1 MSIVENKKLNFTL
14 ALLIFGRLS
23 ESAAISLK
31 SIVNLNANKICILA
45 DTSGENWIRQ
55 YKEKYNLP
63 TICVHKPIE
72 TDLQSLGLNL
82 SEVNEYSEF
91 GKERFIKLTTF
102 KWYLLS
108 DILIRHNELNGA
120 LFSDLDVLWRN
131 FPKMLDGFSEENGGL
146 AFIQDD
152 SPLKSEKK
160 HFCTGVMYW
169 KNSEISKGI
178 LNELFTAQK
187 QNIQNGNLIPD
198 EPTFNNWY
206 LNSKSSER
214 IISFSNKEVVIGH
227 RFLHLCTNQDLFNY
241 KSFSCFHA
249 NYVVGEA
256 RKFLLLDTLSKR
268 INGEITWI
276 FGAIIYLIIKV
287 SEKIKFMELGR
298 RKNGYINSR
307 K

>member
-1 MSIVENKKLNFTL
+1 MLDVENRKPNFAV

-31 SIVNLNANKICILA
+31 SIVNLYANTICILA
-45 DTSGENWIRQ
+45 DTSGESWIRQ
-55 YKEKYNLP
+55 YEKVYNLP
-63 TICVHKPIE
+63 TICVHKPE
-72 TDLQSLGLNL
+72 EVDLQSLGLDL
-82 SEVNEYSEF
+82 REANEYSEF
-91 GKERFIKLTTF
+91 GNERFIKLTTF

-108 DILIRHNELNGA
+108 DILIQHSELNGA
-120 LFSDLDVLWRN
+120 LFSDLDVLWRK
-131 FPKMLDGFSEENGGL
+131 FPEELDIFAEDKSGL

-152 SPLKSEKK
+152 SPLKSKKK

-169 KNSEISKGI
+169 KNSGISKGI

-187 QNIQNGNLIPD
+187 QNIQKGNLIPD

-206 LNSKSSER
+206 INSESNEG
-214 IISFSNKEVVIGH
+214 IVSFPEKEVVIGH
-227 RFLHLCTNQDLFNY
+227 RFLNLCTNHNSFNY

-249 NYVVGEA
+249 NYVVGER

-276 FGAIIYLIIKV
+276 FGAVIYLIIKI
-287 SEKIKFMELGR
+287 SEKIKFWL
-298 RKNGYINSR
+298 K
-307 K
+307 